1 MKKQAKAWLSASY
14 YDLLVIEEIILN
26 PHLTHMVAFHAQQ
39 VIEKALKATIEFKDK
54 KIPKT
59 HNLIVLNEIANSIIP
74 LNLDPEL
81 IIQLNDIYIDTRYP
95 TDIGLLP
102 EGKPDIAT
110 AKIFYNFAKEVYASI
125 KKYIEEK

>member
-1 MKKQAKAWLSASY
+1 MRKQAEAWLSASY

-26 PHLTHMVAFHAQQ
+26 PQLTHMVAFHAQQ
-39 VIEKALKATIEFKDK
+39 ATEKALKAIIEFVDE

-59 HNLIVLNEIANSIIP
+59 HNLIVLNEITNNIRT

-102 EGKPDIAT
+102 EGKPDKET
-110 AKIFYNFAKEVYASI
+110 AQIFYDLAKEVYTSV
-125 KKYIEEK
+125 KKYIEEE